1 MFIWYSKFFPSSF
14 LEMFGALLYCA
25 SQFFWA
31 LIFWEILLWAL
42 ELLLF
47 FFFSLINK
55 DCWSK
60 VFQNLKGQKTKCH
73 SKARNKTFA
82 YLRHWFSWCNIY
94 IFNLVSSR
102 SPTLTHWRQ
111 NVRLIELIKKGS
123 HFSVEYLLMIE

>member
-1 MFIWYSKFFPSSF
+1 MILQDLLSFFFSRNVWSPIVLCKSVLLGINF
-14 LEMFGALLYCA
+14 LRDPVMGFRAFA
-25 SQFFWA
+25 
-31 LIFWEILLWAL
+31 
-42 ELLLF
+42 F

-60 VFQNLKGQKTKCH
+60 VFQNMKGQKTKCH

-123 HFSVEYLLMIE
+123 DFSVEYLLMIE